1 MKVNLNTFLSNK
13 KNGKLQEGGT
23 KRKGY
28 PILVLSRHA
37 SSVVLLRI
45 DRKNERIKRNNFI
58 DDWKKYE
65 PAEIITKI

>member
-1 MKVNLNTFLSNK
+1 MKKF
-13 KNGKLQEGGT
+13 QEGGT

-28 PILVLSRHA
+28 PILVLSRHV

-45 DRKNERIKRNNFI
+45 DRKNESIERNNCI
-58 DDWKKYE
+58 DAWKKYE